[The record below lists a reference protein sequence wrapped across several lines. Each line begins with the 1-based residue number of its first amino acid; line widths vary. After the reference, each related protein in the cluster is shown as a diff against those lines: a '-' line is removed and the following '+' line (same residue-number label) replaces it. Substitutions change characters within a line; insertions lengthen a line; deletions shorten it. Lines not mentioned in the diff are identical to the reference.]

1 MDEKLK
7 MSDERLFTDKE
18 VQDLLDPQRGGKGLF
33 WNNLY
38 KDIKRQIDVASDTKE
53 DHPLRLPSGP
63 G

>member
-7 MSDERLFTDKE
+7 MSDERLFTDEE

-38 KDIKRQIDVASDTKE
+38 KDIGNNKSYQ
-53 DHPLRLPSGP
+53 G
-63 G
+63 